1 MDVTKKLE
9 ILSDAA
15 KYDVSCSSSGSN
27 RKNKKDGLGN
37 ASMAGI
43 CHSWSDD
50 GRCISL
56 LKILMTNYCIYDCV
70 YCVNR
75 SSNDLPR
82 AIFTPEEIVDLT
94 INFYKR
100 NYIEG
105 LFLSSAV
112 YKDPNYTMEQILK
125 VVKTLREKE
134 NFNGYIHTK
143 TIPGTDDI
151 LIDEVGKYVDRMSVN
166 IELPSEDG
174 LKLLAPKKTKQTIL
188 QPMRFIKNNIIQTR
202 EEKKIFRSK
211 PNFVPAG
218 QTTQMIIGATDDT
231 DRSILHLSESLY
243 ENLNLKRVYYSAFIP
258 VSNNPKLPIL
268 KSPPLV
274 RENRIYQADWLLRF
288 YKFKAHE
295 LLDENKPNFDLDLD
309 PKCDWALR
317 NMHHFPV
324 EINRAD
330 YNTLLR
336 VPGIGVKSAMRI
348 LSARKFT
355 KLDFFDLKKLGIVL
369 KRAQHFIT
377 CNGKYYGI
385 KSTNPEV
392 LKLEIIS
399 PDKRKDIRQISM
411 FDEVSLENKLI
422 QIGGQ
427 L

>member
-1 MDVTKKLE
+1 MDILKKLD

-27 RKNKKDGLGN
+27 RANKKGGVGN
-37 ASMAGI
+37 ASMSGI

-112 YKDPNYTMEQILK
+112 YKNPNYTMEQILK

-143 TIPGTDDI
+143 TIPGTDDR
-151 LIDEVGKYVDRMSVN
+151 LVDQVGKYVDRMSVN
-166 IELPSEDG
+166 IELPSENG
-174 LKLLAPKKTKQTIL
+174 LKLLAPNKTKQDIFN
-188 QPMRFIKNNIIQTR
+188 PMRFINNNIIETR
-202 EEKKIFRSK
+202 EEKKIFRFK

-218 QTTQMIIGATDDT
+218 QTTQMIVGATEDSDLK
-231 DRSILHLSESLY
+231 ILNLSENLY
-243 ENLNLKRVYYSAFIP
+243 ESLNLKRVYYSAYIP
-258 VSNNPKLPIL
+258 VSTNTKLPAI

-288 YKFKAHE
+288 YDFKAHE
-295 LLDENKPNFDLDLD
+295 LLDEKKPNFDLELD

-317 NMHHFPV
+317 NMEHFPV

-330 YNTLLR
+330 YKTLLR
-336 VPGIGVKSAMRI
+336 IPGIGVKSARRI
-348 LSARKFT
+348 ISARRFT
-355 KLDFFDLKKLGIVL
+355 NLNYYDLKKMGIVL

-377 CNGKYYGI
+377 CNGKYYGS
-385 KSTNPEV
+385 KTTSPEK
-392 LKLEIIS
+392 LKLEIINPS
-399 PDKRKDIRQISM
+399 KSKDIRQISM
-411 FDEVSLENKLI
+411 FDQVSFEDQLI
-422 QIGGQ
+422 EIGGQ